1 MRLIITIS
9 DHMVLSS
16 LTAMFPKPS
25 EHADRNK
32 VKDYILDHDEIA
44 ISEECLREFGGD
56 LLSGITCLAL
66 FAASVALDLKY

>member
-16 LTAMFPKPS
+16 LTAMFSKPR
-25 EHADRNK
+25 EIADRNK
-32 VKDYILDHDEIA
+32 VKDYILDHNEIA
-44 ISEECLREFGGD
+44 ISEECILDFGGD

-66 FAASVALDLKY
+66 FAASMAPDL